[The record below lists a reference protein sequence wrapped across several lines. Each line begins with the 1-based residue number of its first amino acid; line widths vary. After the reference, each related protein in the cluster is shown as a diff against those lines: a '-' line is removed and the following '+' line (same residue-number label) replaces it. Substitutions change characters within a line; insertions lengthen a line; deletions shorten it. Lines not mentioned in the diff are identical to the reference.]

1 MGCLSLHTFSLGSSK
16 AEQYFYF
23 CLIILEATELP
34 AGCQGSVMTA
44 ALTSTEH
51 LGQFISL
58 VIPRYS
64 SSPPTFQSARPPP
77 FLTSQQVIKRPRKH
91 AEWKHFCH
99 SSLTHT
105 HTFPMWKP
113 AWCQP
118 FTQVPFIPAGH
129 PEDCLGGVEEG
140 KETKPK

>member
-91 AEWKHFCH
+91 AEWKQFCH

-105 HTFPMWKP
+105 HISFSNVETCLMPTIYTGTFHSSW
-113 AWCQP
+113 ASRGLSWWS
-118 FTQVPFIPAGH
+118 
-129 PEDCLGGVEEG
+129 
-140 KETKPK
+140 